1 MPELKENTVQQTLCM
16 PLWGRAVAA
25 KKYPSLFPDH
35 DAGRIVKEMGV
46 DWSGKKLYRF
56 QYMWMCCLI
65 RQYNM
70 AWEIRHYL
78 KKHPRATVVELG
90 AGLSCLRRQ
99 MGNETNSWYCL
110 DMENVIPLREKHIPL
125 GKLERN
131 VVCDLNDFSWFDQ
144 IDFRPEDGI
153 VFTAGGLFY
162 YFEKEQVH
170 RLLCAMAERF
180 PGGMVTSFFSLEK
193 PKEEL
198 EGWSDCIVNVA
209 ERDYIDGYLKGGW
222 RKSIVTRV
230 FAWVMRTFHMS
241 FMIHGEFRK
250 R

>member
-1 MPELKENTVQQTLCM
+1 MQQTLCM
-16 PLWGRAVAA
+16 PLWGRAIAA
-25 KKYPSLFPDH
+25 EKYPSLFPDH

-46 DWSGKKLYRF
+46 DWSDKKLYRF

-70 AWEIRHYL
+70 AWEVRNYL
-78 KKHPRATVVELG
+78 KEHPRAAVVELG

-99 MGNETNSWYCL
+99 MGNETNPWYCL
-110 DMENVIPLREKHIPL
+110 DMENVIPLREKHIPP

-131 VVCDLNDFSWFDQ
+131 VVCDLNDFSWFDR

-162 YFEKEQVH
+162 YFEKEQVR

-180 PGGMVTSFFSLEK
+180 PGGMATF
-193 PKEEL
+193 
-198 EGWSDCIVNVA
+198 DAVNA
-209 ERDYIDGYLKGGW
+209 AGLKGVPYKLYG
-222 RKSIVTRV
+222 SCRV
-230 FAWVMRTFHMS
+230 SVKQHHLIFCCSVKKMIISVSEEIQNIQSVKQLGKPCCFFRAVEFH
-241 FMIHGEFRK
+241 GGV
-250 R
+250 

>member
-16 PLWGRAVAA
+16 PLWGRAIAA
-25 KKYPSLFPDH
+25 KKHPSLFPDH

-46 DWSGKKLYRF
+46 DWSNKKLYRF

-70 AWEIRHYL
+70 AWEVRHYL
-78 KKHPRATVVELG
+78 KKHPRAAVVEMG

-99 MGNETNSWYCL
+99 MGNETNPWYCL
-110 DMENVIPLREKHIPL
+110 DMENVITLREKHIPH

-131 VVCDLNDFSWFDQ
+131 VVCDLNDFSWFDR

-162 YFEKEQVH
+162 YFEKEQVR
-170 RLLCAMAERF
+170 RLLCAM
-180 PGGMVTSFFSLEK
+180 
-193 PKEEL
+193 
-198 EGWSDCIVNVA
+198 A

-230 FAWVMRTFHMS
+230 FAWVMKMFHMS
-241 FMIHGEFRK
+241 FMVHAEFRGIAQDAG
-250 R
+250 